1 MSERERRHAH
11 KRKTIFNSRKLT
23 PKNKAKR
30 CLRMHACVYV
40 LYDHPALRP
49 RRTTPHRALQ
59 FANDVKRGKGGDGIF
74 LDPWWLFGP
83 GHEVTANKRLW
94 DLGAELVDNIPHS
107 KEVRS
112 GGSTS
117 RGRFARPNAL
127 LYRA

>member
-1 MSERERRHAH
+1 M
-11 KRKTIFNSRKLT
+11 
-23 PKNKAKR
+23 
-30 CLRMHACVYV
+30 YV

-127 LYRA
+127 LYRT